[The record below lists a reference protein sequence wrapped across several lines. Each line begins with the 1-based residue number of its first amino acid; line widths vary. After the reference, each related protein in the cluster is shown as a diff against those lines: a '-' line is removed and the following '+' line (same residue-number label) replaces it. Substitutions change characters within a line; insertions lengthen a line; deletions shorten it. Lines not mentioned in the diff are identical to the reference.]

1 MGAAFHPFIGGFGS
15 FLLLCAAQRGNVAV
29 QGAAASVLLSTLMR
43 GPSLVIPQASASTLL
58 KHVHYF
64 GKGWF

>member
-15 FLLLCAAQRGNVAV
+15 FLILCTAEGGNGNVAV

-43 GPSLVIPQASASTLL
+43 GPSLVIP
-58 KHVHYF
+58 
-64 GKGWF
+64 